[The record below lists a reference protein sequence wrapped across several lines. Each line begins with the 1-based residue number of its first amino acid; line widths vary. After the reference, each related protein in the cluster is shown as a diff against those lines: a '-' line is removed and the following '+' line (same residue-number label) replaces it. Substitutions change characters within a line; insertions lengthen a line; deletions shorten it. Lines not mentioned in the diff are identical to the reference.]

1 MSLLSPN
8 LAAFLAITRT
18 QTVHGAARELGI
30 TQTGVTQRIRSL
42 EASLST
48 TLFIRSRKGMQLTHE
63 GQALLRYCQ
72 ASLDLEGETLAQI
85 TGAGE
90 QSNVRVCVTG
100 PSSIMRSRIIPQC
113 IPCLQGFKEV
123 AIEFEINDLES
134 REDAL
139 RNGRSQLAILS
150 RERVAR
156 EMDSKLL
163 KPEEYVLV
171 GPASWKRRALSDI
184 LKKERIIDFDPSDA
198 MTFSYLKKHKLL
210 DQVAGERHFVNST
223 EALAEMIQAGL
234 GYGVLTAE
242 FAGLFLKRCDL
253 AILNSGAVFEHQVA
267 LAWYPRQKMPRYFE
281 ALVKAIR

>member
-8 LAAFLAITRT
+8 LAAFLAITKT

-42 EASLST
+42 ESSLST
-48 TLFIRSRKGMQLTHE
+48 TLFTRSRKGMQLTHE

-72 ASLDLEGETLAQI
+72 ASLELEGEAMAQI
-85 TGAGE
+85 SGAGE
-90 QSNVRVCVTG
+90 QSVVQVCLTG

-113 IPCLQGFKEV
+113 LPILKDFKEV
-123 AIEFEINDLES
+123 AAKFEINDLDS
-134 REDAL
+134 REDDL
-139 RNGRSQLAILS
+139 RNGQAQLAILS

-163 KPEEYVLV
+163 KPEEFVLV
-171 GPASWKRRALSDI
+171 GPSAWKRRVLSDI
-184 LKKERIIDFDPSDA
+184 LKNEKIIDFDPSDT

-210 DQVAGERHFVNST
+210 EQVSGERHFVNSI
-223 EALAEMIQAGL
+223 EALAEMIQSKL
-234 GYGVLTAE
+234 GYGVLTRE
-242 FAGLFLKRCDL
+242 FAELFLKRCDL
-253 AILNSGAVFEHQVA
+253 AILNSGAVYEHQVA

>member
-1 MSLLSPN
+1 MSLMSPN

-85 TGAGE
+85 MGAGDR
-90 QSNVRVCVTG
+90 SNVRVCVTG

-123 AIEFEINDLES
+123 AIEFEIDDLES

-139 RNGRSQLAILS
+139 RNGRAQLAILS

-171 GPASWKRRALSDI
+171 GPSAWKRRVLSDI
-184 LKKERIIDFDPSDA
+184 LKKEKIIDFDPSDT
-198 MTFSYLKKHKLL
+198 MTYSYLKKHKLL
-210 DQVAGERHFVNST
+210 DQVVGERHFVNSI
-223 EALAEMIQAGL
+223 ESLAEMIQAGL

-242 FAGLFLKRCDL
+242 FAALFLKRCDL

>member
-90 QSNVRVCVTG
+90 QSNVRVCLTG
-100 PSSIMRSRIIPQC
+100 PSSIMRSRIIPRC
-113 IPCLQGFKEV
+113 IPCLKEFKEV
-123 AIEFEINDLES
+123 TIEFEINDLES
-134 REDAL
+134 RVDAL
-139 RNGRSQLAILS
+139 RNGRAQLAILS

-171 GPASWKRRALSDI
+171 GPASWKRRALSDV
-184 LKKERIIDFDPSDA
+184 LKKEKIIDFDSSDT

-210 DQVAGERHFVNST
+210 DQVVGERHFVNSI

-234 GYGVLTAE
+234 GYGVLTSE
-242 FAGLFLKRCDL
+242 FAALFLKRCDL